1 MARTEDLAGKTV
13 VMVGASSGFG
23 RGAAIGLVELGA
35 NVVLAA
41 RRGEVV
47 EALAAELG
55 ERALPVTA
63 DITSYDDMRRLADAA
78 VQRFGSVDVWVNN
91 AGIGAMG
98 FFWDIPIEDHSRVV
112 DITLKGVINGSHV
125 ALNLFRGQGRG
136 TLVNIASID
145 SEVPLALQ
153 NTYAASKAGVL
164 SLTRT
169 LREELRIA
177 ELDDIRVG
185 AVLPWAIDTPWWSHA
200 ANYTGHA
207 PRMVAVDG
215 PEIVVEA
222 IIDTCIDAKE
232 RSVGPKGKGGRISH
246 MLFPHLT
253 EKVSADIISRETFE
267 KGTPVPATSGALHQ
281 PMSGT
286 TGIDGGVRARME
298 REDEQRRAD

>member
-1 MARTEDLAGKTV
+1 MSRKEDLAGKTV

-23 RGAAIGLVELGA
+23 RGAAIALVELGA

-63 DITSYDDMRRLADAA
+63 DVTSYDDMRHLADAA

-125 ALNLFRGQGRG
+125 ALNLFRGQGHG

-164 SLTRT
+164 SLTRA

-185 AVLPWAIDTPWWSHA
+185 AVLPWAIDTPWWSHS

-232 RSVGPKGKGGRISH
+232 RAVGPKGKGGRISH

-253 EKVSADIISRETFE
+253 EKVSADLISRETFE

-281 PMSGT
+281 PMTGT

-298 REDEQRRAD
+298 REDEQRRD